1 MARQSTALR
10 RARPRPAN
18 DDTTRTALARLSIDH
33 KHAGLFPPRDDMR
46 LSLRALRQ
54 DLLER
59 QRRAYLE
66 HRQEIDP
73 TDEMWLGLVTN
84 MPPEQKPYARLHYM
98 YGGRSALRG
107 MVGALVSAQVPL
119 PRRILDFPC
128 GHGRVTRFLR
138 AAFPEAEIWA
148 GDVNRQGVD
157 FCASHFG
164 SKPVY
169 SDVDLAKVRIDAK
182 FDLVWCGSLATHLP
196 EEACRQLLG
205 MLLESLEEGGILGIT
220 TCGRA
225 MDWAQ
230 NHRFKTIREDEYARI
245 RKQWDETGFGYA
257 DYPGWPGYGMTF
269 MDPSWL
275 FREVFKREGYYV
287 LGFDEKG
294 WHGTQDVLYVVR
306 RPVSHWYHWSKD
318 N

>member
-1 MARQSTALR
+1 MPESPPNASAYVDEKEFPVQGPDEAWLRDTFALR
-10 RARPRPAN
+10 
-18 DDTTRTALARLSIDH
+18 H
-33 KHAGLFPPRDDMR
+33 
-46 LSLRALRQ
+46 
-54 DLLER
+54 DLLDR

-73 TDEMWLGLVTN
+73 ADEMWVGMVTN
-84 MPPEQKPYARLHYM
+84 MPADQKPWARLHYM

-107 MVGALVSAQVPL
+107 MMGALVSAQAAL

-148 GDVNRQGVD
+148 GDVNRPGVD
-157 FCASHFG
+157 FCVRHFG
-164 SKPVY
+164 AQPLH
-169 SDVDLAKVRIDAK
+169 SDVDLSKVRIGAK

-196 EEACRQLLG
+196 EAACRQLLG
-205 MLLESLEEGGILGIT
+205 LLLDALEPDGILGIT
-220 TCGRA
+220 TCGRG
-225 MDWAQ
+225 MGWAQ
-230 NHRFKTIREDEYARI
+230 EHVFKTIREEEYARI
-245 RKQWDETGFGYA
+245 RRQWQETGFGYA

-275 FREVFKREGYYV
+275 FREVFSSEGYCV

-294 WHGTQDVLYVVR
+294 WHGTQDVLWVIR